1 MNATLTNLDESF
13 TRSDSL
19 TLDDFV
25 IIGDISES
33 DFDDGGGDDDDG
45 VVIAISSSFEHPGRM
60 WRHVF

>member
-33 DFDDGGGDDDDG
+33 DFDDGGVDDDG
-45 VVIAISSSFEHPGRM
+45 VVIAISWSFEYPGRM